1 MQTIIFSGH
10 KKKIAE
16 FAAETMSFLRED
28 GGLLLS
34 AEGEMLF
41 QDTPS
46 VENML
51 NASEPVHIT
60 IMKGQEIVIDQPFSL
75 TVFSFES
82 EALVVLLS

>member
-1 MQTIIFSGH
+1 MQIITFSGH
-10 KKKIAE
+10 KQKIAE
-16 FAAETMSFLRED
+16 FAAQTISFVRED

-60 IMKGQEIVIDQPFSL
+60 IMKGQETVIDQPFTL
-75 TVFSFES
+75 TIFAFEANS
-82 EALVVLLS
+82 IAVLLQ

>member
-1 MQTIIFSGH
+1 MQTIIFSGR
-10 KKKIAE
+10 KQKIAE
-16 FAAETMSFLRED
+16 FTAETMSFVRED

-34 AEGEMLF
+34 AEGEMVF

-60 IMKGQEIVIDQPFSL
+60 IMKGTETVIDQPFTL
-75 TVFSFES
+75 TIFAFE
-82 EALVVLLS
+82 ANTIAVLLQ